1 MHSPH
6 PDKATLRRALR
17 TRRGALSD
25 GAREHA
31 AHAVLRHA
39 LASGL
44 LLRHARI
51 GFYFPKPPELNVLPL
66 LNQALWMRRDC
77 YLPIVPARHTRRL
90 RFSRL
95 TDGHHWR
102 HNRFGIAEFG
112 HAKPAVRAWQL
123 DLLFVPL
130 LGFDARGY
138 RVGMGGGYYDATLA
152 HLRVRRVW
160 RKPYR
165 VGVAFACQEI
175 PAAPVDAWDVPLDAV
190 LTENGLRRFNAQKK
204 CA

>member
-1 MHSPH
+1 MQAPH
-6 PDKATLRRALR
+6 PDKNALRRELRARRRALPGDFR
-17 TRRGALSD
+17 AQA
-25 GAREHA
+25 ARN
-31 AHAVLRHA
+31 VVSHA

-51 GFYFPKPPELNVLPL
+51 GFYFPKPPELDILPL
-66 LNQALWMRRDC
+66 LNQALWMRRAC
-77 YLPIVPARHTRRL
+77 FLPVVPPGHSRRL

-95 TDGHHWR
+95 SDGHHWR

-112 HAKPAVRAWQL
+112 FAHQGVRAWQL

-138 RVGMGGGYYDATLA
+138 RVGMGGGYYDATLG

-165 VGVAFACQEI
+165 VGIAYACQEI
-175 PAAPVDAWDVPLDAV
+175 DAAPVDPWDVPLDAV
-190 LTENGLRRFNAQKK
+190 LTERGLRRFSPP
-204 CA
+204 